1 MIFILYSAFLSIL
14 FTILSRLSYI
24 YHRFSYF
31 LLSVIFVVP
40 LLCADVYLT
49 YFVSTACSNA
59 NGKNLSLTGDP

>member
-1 MIFILYSAFLSIL
+1 MDHSMHTRFFNSIL
-14 FTILSRLSYI
+14 RISQYTGLSYI

-49 YFVSTACSNA
+49 YFVSTA
-59 NGKNLSLTGDP
+59 